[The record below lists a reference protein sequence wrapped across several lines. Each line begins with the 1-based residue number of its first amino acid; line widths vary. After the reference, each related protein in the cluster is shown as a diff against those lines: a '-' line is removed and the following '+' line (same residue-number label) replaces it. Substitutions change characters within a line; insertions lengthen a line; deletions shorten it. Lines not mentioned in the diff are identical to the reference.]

1 MKNPIKG
8 GIISTSQKKY
18 AWNIS
23 FGAEKPRTKNDEFN
37 KRRFTIMEV
46 ILSLGIAVLLGL
58 IPVSFAKKERSQIW
72 PVVG

>member
-1 MKNPIKG
+1 
-8 GIISTSQKKY
+8 
-18 AWNIS
+18 
-23 FGAEKPRTKNDEFN
+23 
-37 KRRFTIMEV
+37 MEV